1 MASRLFGLTVLL
13 LLLSQSLPVSA
24 SHYPMEVVPF
34 LEAGHRAKLA
44 ALKVEDTE
52 ELLQALLTSEARKK
66 AARKT
71 GIEVAKLEEYSK
83 LCDLLRIRGV
93 GPKMARLLL
102 LSGISGLAGL
112 RGERGGELIVKM
124 RATNKQHGVSEILPQ
139 VETLKDWIH
148 QARALDIILK

>member
-13 LLLSQSLPVSA
+13 LLLSQSLPLLA
-24 SHYPMEVVPF
+24 SHYPIEVVPF
-34 LEAGHRAKLA
+34 LEAGHRTKLA

-52 ELLQALLTSEARKK
+52 QLLQALLTPKARKK
-66 AARKT
+66 AAGKS
-71 GIEVAKLEEYSK
+71 GIEIAKLEEYSK

-102 LSGISGLAGL
+102 LSGIAGIAGL
-112 RGERGGELIVKM
+112 RGESGGDLIVKL
-124 RATNKQHGVSEILPQ
+124 RATNQQHGVSEILPQ
-139 VETLKDWIH
+139 EETLKDWIH